1 MTESSIATLVQMDRV
16 SKIYTSGFLT
26 KKTVPTV
33 KNVSFEIRRGET
45 LGLVGESGCG
55 KTTIGRIL
63 LMLAKPTEGTIRF
76 DGIDLTQLSRNDLRS
91 IRPRM
96 QILFQDPDTSLNP
109 RMNIRDS
116 ITEPM
121 EIWGTGDS
129 GSRARR
135 IAELMELVGLQP
147 ELAARYPWELSG
159 GQKQRAVLARVL
171 ALNPE
176 FLVAD
181 EPTSALD
188 LSVQAQVLS
197 LLKEMQRSRNLT
209 MLFISHDL
217 SVVRVMS
224 DRIAVMYRGE
234 IVEIAATED
243 LFRDPVHPYTRELVE
258 AERRTE
264 SELSCRS
271 PRSGELDENTI

>member
-1 MTESSIATLVQMDRV
+1 MSEQSREPLVWMDRV
-16 SKIYTSGFLT
+16 AKDFSSGFLA
-26 KKTVPTV
+26 KKSVPTIR
-33 KNVSFEIRRGET
+33 NVSLEIHKGET
-45 LGLVGESGCG
+45 LGLVGESGSG
-55 KTTIGRIL
+55 KTTIGRLL
-63 LMLAKPTEGTIRF
+63 LMLTKPTGGTVRF
-76 DGIDLTQLSRNDLRS
+76 DGTDLTHLPRNDLRR

-116 ITEPM
+116 IAEPM
-121 EIWGTGDS
+121 EVWGIGDS
-129 GSRARR
+129 GSRPGR
-135 IAELMELVGLQP
+135 IAELMEQVGLQP
-147 ELAARYPWELSG
+147 ELAERYPWELSG

-171 ALNPE
+171 ALGPE

-197 LLKEMQRSRNLT
+197 LLKEMQQAHGLT

-234 IVEIAATED
+234 IVETAATED
-243 LFRDPVHPYTRELVE
+243 LFREPKHPYTRQLVE
-258 AERRTE
+258 AERQTE
-264 SELSCRS
+264 SEWSCAGLRS
-271 PRSGELDENTI
+271 